1 MAQTSWSTRAAAE
14 PQDRTESRAAGYGPN
29 DQLRTDNGVALSTAD
44 NGASA
49 TKVGTWRATYKRGG
63 K

>member
-1 MAQTSWSTRAAAE
+1 MAQTSWGTRASAE

-29 DQLRTDNGVALSTAD
+29 DQLRSDNGVVLSSAD

-49 TKVGTWRATYKRGG
+49 VKVAAWRAKYK
-63 K
+63 KFA